1 MDEDDMDVLLAE
13 NVFLF
18 CHYCQMHDW
27 NQVRTFLDT
36 ITTDTKDDLRLLQET
51 MQEVGQLSALEA
63 NHQNALHFLCSE
75 HPPSDVVER
84 LAIACPSFLH
94 QPDIDGQLPLHTALA
109 NGMSNKKTVQT
120 LVKFAHTQSC
130 LEVCDNHGRTPLML
144 ACRNINITTCERT
157 VKYLLKACPRVINME
172 DEDGVNAIE
181 FVIMTGSTDL
191 CPLLREASQQE
202 WRRLTRDMMTL
213 SRNKNQR

>member
-1 MDEDDMDVLLAE
+1 
-13 NVFLF
+13 
-18 CHYCQMHDW
+18 MHDW

-36 ITTDTKDDLRLLQET
+36 ITTGTKDDDLWLLQET
-51 MQEVGQLSALEA
+51 MQQVGQLSALESK
-63 NHQNALHFLCSE
+63 HQNALHFLCSE
-75 HPPSDVVER
+75 HPPSDLVER
-84 LAIACPSFLH
+84 LAVACPSFLH
-94 QPDIDGQLPLHTALA
+94 QPDIDGQLPLHTALE

-120 LVKFAHTQSC
+120 LVKQSFAAHTTQSQSSC

-144 ACRNINITTCERT
+144 ACRNIHIITSCERI
-157 VKYLLKACPRVINME
+157 VKYLLKECPRVINME

-202 WRRLTRDMMTL
+202 WRRC
-213 SRNKNQR
+213 